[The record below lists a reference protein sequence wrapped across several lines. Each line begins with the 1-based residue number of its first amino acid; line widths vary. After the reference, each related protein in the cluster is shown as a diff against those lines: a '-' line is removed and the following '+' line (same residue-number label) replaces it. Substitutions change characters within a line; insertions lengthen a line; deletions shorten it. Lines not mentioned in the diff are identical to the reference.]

1 MAKAFFILGAP
12 RCGTSLVA
20 GILHKSGIPAGEQ
33 FESHEQY
40 NPTGFFEDYLLATIN
55 IGFLKAAGG
64 SHIFPP
70 SFSDVERV
78 MDLKVT
84 DGSQFG
90 EGLTAVGTAI
100 KYLARRNRAG
110 RDWCAKDPR
119 IILTWPIWAPAVAM
133 SLNIDPHFI
142 VTHRNVL
149 SAAQSWVNRDYMK
162 DAQYAMG
169 VVLEY
174 MYRLS
179 AITWLAERKYPALHL
194 SFEQWWH
201 DYQTQADALEEFVG
215 RELDFS
221 HFERKLWRS

>member
-1 MAKAFFILGAP
+1 MPKAFFILGAP
-12 RCGTSLVA
+12 RCGTSLIA
-20 GILHKSGIPAGEQ
+20 GILHKSGVSAGEQ
-33 FESHEQY
+33 FERHEQY

-70 SFSDVERV
+70 AFNEIERV
-78 MDLKVT
+78 MGLTVT
-84 DGSQFG
+84 DDSQFG

-133 SLNIDPHFI
+133 SQIDLRFI

-149 SAAQSWVNRDYMK
+149 SAAQSWVARDYMK
-162 DAQYAMG
+162 DAQYAMS
-169 VVLEY
+169 VILEY
-174 MYRLS
+174 LYRLS
-179 AITWLAERKYPALHL
+179 AITWLAKRKYPTLHL

-201 DYQTQADALEEFVG
+201 DFQPQADALETFVE
-215 RELDFS
+215 RDLDFS
-221 HFERKLWRS
+221 HFKGSLWRS